1 METNDDITVENC
13 RKLLRRAAWRIQYK
27 SRIKQIREHQMLFE
41 EQASEIGFETEIISK
56 IFVESLLNTIPWEK
70 CRYILEKTIIYGMT
84 EKEVAKQLHI
94 TQQGVNKW
102 KKKGLDLLRETIQN
116 LEIQ

>member
-1 METNDDITVENC
+1 MEINDEITVENC

-27 SRIKQIREHQMLFE
+27 SRINQIREHQMLFE
-41 EQASEIGFETEIISK
+41 DQASEVGFEAEIISK
-56 IFVESLLNTIPWEK
+56 IFVDSLLNTIPWEK
-70 CRYILEKTIIYGMT
+70 CRFILEKTIIYGMT
-84 EKEVAKQLHI
+84 EKEVASQLHI

-116 LEIQ
+116 LDIQ

>member
-27 SRIKQIREHQMLFE
+27 SRIKQLREHQMIFE
-41 EQASEIGFETEIISK
+41 DQASENGFEADVVSK
-56 IFVESLLNTIPWEK
+56 IFVDSLLDTIPWEK
-70 CRYILEKTIIYGMT
+70 CRYIIEKTIIYGMT
-84 EKEVAKQLHI
+84 EKEVADQLHI

-102 KKKGLDLLRETIQN
+102 KKKGLEQLRKTLLN
-116 LEIQ
+116 LDMQ